1 MSESDKKRLLSLE
14 LVPESMPGLFD
25 RRRNLDDDVGLAAL
39 KLLRLKY
46 PQVGGPIAAELFHCY
61 PSYHYVAAVLA
72 TPDVVLYMDS
82 LDPGS
87 KPKTQVV
94 SQIEA
99 SFQLSKKYT
108 IRSLLGQR
116 QRLSDCLP
124 FAVANLDVTLAG
136 GDVSKV
142 QFYTNL
148 IRPHLVKS
156 LIQQELSYPN
166 RKIKSRGNAVRYNR
180 QLGKQAKF

>member
-1 MSESDKKRLLSLE
+1 
-14 LVPESMPGLFD
+14 MPGLFD
-25 RRRNLDDDVGLAAL
+25 RRRNLDDDVALAAL
-39 KLLRLKY
+39 KLLRSKY
-46 PQVGGPIAAELFHCY
+46 PQVRGLSSVLLALRPQDRTRDQQIAAELFHCY

-72 TPDVVLYMDS
+72 TPDVILYMDS

-124 FAVANLDVTLAG
+124 FAKANPDVTRLAE
-136 GDVSKV
+136 
-142 QFYTNL
+142 
-148 IRPHLVKS
+148 ILVKFS
-156 LIQQELSYPN
+156 LIPN
-166 RKIKSRGNAVRYNR
+166 
-180 QLGKQAKF
+180 